1 MEFGL
6 PKCGTLII
14 KRRKVV
20 RREGISIPD
29 RKAMENI
36 EEGKYKYLAIL
47 EADGVKHEEMEDQVK
62 KEYIRRIKIIP
73 KSMLNGGNIISAIN
87 SRAVSIVGYGGGITS
102 WNLKMELEELDRKT
116 RKMVTMHEAQHPKPD
131 VDILYLMRCEG
142 GRGLIGLEDCVQVEA
157 HSLE

>member
-36 EEGKYKYLAIL
+36 EEGKYKYLGIL
-47 EADGVKHEEMEDQVK
+47 EADGVKHEEMEDK
-62 KEYIRRIKIIP
+62 
-73 KSMLNGGNIISAIN
+73 
-87 SRAVSIVGYGGGITS
+87 
-102 WNLKMELEELDRKT
+102 
-116 RKMVTMHEAQHPKPD
+116 
-131 VDILYLMRCEG
+131 
-142 GRGLIGLEDCVQVEA
+142 
-157 HSLE
+157 